1 MAVSTKRLQA
11 VESLG
16 HSIRQRLE
24 PGRGQRP
31 GRPSD
36 PLWVVQRKVSM
47 MESTLRQL
55 EEVASQISDDRRRV
69 SPMQIAAVLLEE
81 AVSRT
86 FG

>member
-1 MAVSTKRLQA
+1 MALSTKRLQI
-11 VESLG
+11 VEDLG
-16 HSIRQRLE
+16 RSIRKRLE
-24 PGRGQRP
+24 PSRGQRP

-47 MESTLRQL
+47 MESTLQQL
-55 EEVASQISDDRRRV
+55 EQIASQISDDTRRV

-81 AVSRT
+81 AVSQT